1 MSLITTLLATTAPTR
16 LLPVL
21 LALVAPMVASS
32 SFLAYKHCMASLCH
46 SSLLTRC
53 PLVSWRLVLP
63 LMNRTP
69 WMTSLPC
76 LAVVSSLLDMA
87 LFLTALMAAL
97 LPMMAQ
103 PMKVSK
109 LMLTF
114 NMELAL

>member
-1 MSLITTLLATTAPTR
+1 
-16 LLPVL
+16 
-21 LALVAPMVASS
+21 
-32 SFLAYKHCMASLCH
+32 
-46 SSLLTRC
+46 
-53 PLVSWRLVLP
+53 
-63 LMNRTP
+63 MNRTP

-114 NMELAL
+114 NMELALLVLRIVLSKDDD